1 MVRAVQ
7 GTRLCP
13 SRYAAEGE
21 AASARAASEMSARRA
36 GLPTVDHVELK
47 EVDTPTWRFVKGEA
61 LGGKGGRAAQR
72 D

>member
-1 MVRAVQ
+1 MRAIHSP
-7 GTRLCP
+7 RPYSLRC
-13 SRYAAEGE
+13 AAADE
-21 AASARAASEMSARRA
+21 AAFARAASEVSARRA

-61 LGGKGGRAAQR
+61 LGGKGSRAAQR